1 MDVALIYKL
10 FFLLPLVTA
19 GIIACFLR
27 KKHTLAAVF
36 SVVSATVFS
45 GLGLYLIFASE
56 RTAWSVSWLSLGGS
70 ECRSFD
76 LHFGV
81 LFNDLSALM
90 LLVLI
95 IVGLLVQVFS
105 LGYMKDDPSKARFFA
120 GLSIFMFSM
129 LGIVLADNLVMIFIF
144 WELVGFSSY
153 VLINHYFDKPKAVAA
168 SKKAFIVNRVGNFG
182 FLLGIVFV
190 YWQFGTF
197 NLVELEAKAALSPG
211 LLSTGMGLLLF
222 CGVLG
227 KSAQMPLHVWL
238 PDAMEGPTPISALI
252 HAATMVAAG
261 IYFTARVYFLMT
273 DEVLNVVMW
282 IGTITALYA
291 AIVAFGQNDIKKVLA
306 FSTLSQ
312 LGYMVA
318 ALGLG
323 QYARST
329 GHGVEAGL
337 ATGAA
342 VAMFHLTTHAFFKA
356 LLFLNSGSIIHAC
369 HHEQDIYKMG
379 GLSGKMKLTFVT
391 FTVGVL
397 AIGGFPFLSGFFSK
411 DSILHLAHMAPQH
424 GGSSV
429 PYYILL
435 GTAGLTGLYMGRL
448 YVVTFFGKAR
458 SDNADHAKESGPAM
472 VIPLLILAVLS
483 VIGGYTSIFGHGFD
497 AVFHSIHVAEGSFK
511 TLMIITGS
519 LFSVGGILLA
529 WIIWNPKK
537 DTDALESSVPVLF
550 KALSKRLYFDA
561 VYDWYVIKI
570 QDRVSLILSFL
581 DQLFISGLMVRGTAG
596 LVGVFGIISRSM
608 HTGNL
613 GGYAYWFA
621 IGVLVL
627 GAIAFGTFKF

>member
-1 MDVALIYKL
+1 
-10 FFLLPLVTA
+10 
-19 GIIACFLR
+19 
-27 KKHTLAAVF
+27 
-36 SVVSATVFS
+36 
-45 GLGLYLIFASE
+45 
-56 RTAWSVSWLSLGGS
+56 
-70 ECRSFD
+70 
-76 LHFGV
+76 
-81 LFNDLSALM
+81 M

-105 LGYMKDDPSKARFFA
+105 LGYMKEDPSKARFFA

-153 VLINHYFDKPKAVAA
+153 VLINHYFDKPTAVAA
-168 SKKAFIVNRVGNFG
+168 SKKAFIVNRVGDFG

-273 DEVLNVVMW
+273 DEVLYVVMW
-282 IGTITALYA
+282 IGTITALFA

-323 QYARST
+323 RYAEST

-337 ATGAA
+337 AVGAA

-379 GLSGKMKLTFVT
+379 GLSGKMKLTFAT
-391 FTVGVL
+391 FTIGVL
-397 AIGGFPFLSGFFSK
+397 AIGGFPFLAGFFSK
-411 DSILHLAHMAPQH
+411 DTILHLAHSASAH

-435 GTAGLTGLYMGRL
+435 GTAALTGLYMGRL

-458 SDNADHAKESGPAM
+458 SDHATHAKESGPAM
-472 VIPLLILAVLS
+472 VIPLLVLAVLS
-483 VIGGYTSIFGHGFD
+483 VIGGYTGIYGHSFD
-497 AVFHSIHVAEGSFK
+497 GVFHSIHMAEGSFK
-511 TLMIITGS
+511 TLMIVTGT
-519 LFSVGGILLA
+519 LFSVGGIILA
-529 WIIWNPKK
+529 WLIWNPNKET
-537 DTDALESSVPVLF
+537 DTLESGAPVLF
-550 KALSKRLYFDA
+550 KALGKRLYFDA
-561 VYDWYVIKI
+561 VYDWYVEKV

-596 LVGVFGIISRSM
+596 IVGLFGIISRSM

-627 GAIAFGTFKF
+627 GAIAFGTIKF

>member
-1 MDVALIYKL
+1 MDTTLLSKL
-10 FFLLPLVTA
+10 LFLLPLLTA
-19 GIIACFLR
+19 GVIALFLR
-27 KKHTLAAVF
+27 KKHDVAAWL
-36 SVVSATVFS
+36 SVGSGLVFS
-45 GLGLYLIFASE
+45 GIGLYLIYSGQRFS
-56 RTAWSVSWLSLGGS
+56 WSQSWLSIGEDFQLS
-70 ECRSFD
+70 Y
-76 LHFGV
+76 GV

-105 LGYMKDDPSKARFFA
+105 LGYMRNDPGKARFFA
-120 GLSIFMFSM
+120 GLSVFMFSM

-153 VLINHYFDKPKAVAA
+153 LLINHYFDKPTAVAA
-168 SKKAFIVNRVGNFG
+168 SKKAFVVNRVGDFG

-197 NLVELEAKAALSPG
+197 ELVELEAKAGLNPG

-273 DEVLNVVMW
+273 PEALNVVMW
-282 IGTITALYA
+282 VGTITAVFA
-291 AIVAFGQNDIKKVLA
+291 ALVAFGQKDIKKVLA

-323 QYARST
+323 AHASSH
-329 GHGVEAGL
+329 GHAKEAAM

-342 VAMFHLTTHAFFKA
+342 VAMYHLTTHAFFKA
-356 LLFLNSGSIIHAC
+356 LLFLDSGSIIDAC

-379 GLSGKMKLTFVT
+379 GLAGRMKLTFIT

-397 AIGGFPFLSGFFSK
+397 AIGGFPGLAGFFSK
-411 DSILHLAHMAPQH
+411 DTILHLAHENNA
-424 GGSSV
+424 V
-429 PYYILL
+429 IYYILFA
-435 GTAGLTGLYMGRL
+435 TAALTGLYMGRL

-458 SDNADHAKESGPAM
+458 SESAENAEESGPSM
-472 VIPLLILAVLS
+472 ILPLLILAVLS
-483 VIGGYTSIFGHGFD
+483 GIGGYVWFFGHSFD
-497 AVFHSIHVAEGSFK
+497 EVMHAIPHAEGSFK
-511 TLMIITGS
+511 TLMIITGIVFS
-519 LFSVGGILLA
+519 LGGIAIA
-529 WIIWNPKK
+529 WLIWNPKRE
-537 DTDALESSVPVLF
+537 TDSLEAGLPVVF
-550 KALSKRLYFDA
+550 KALAARLYIDA
-561 VYDWYVIKI
+561 LYDWYVEKV
-570 QDRVSLILSFL
+570 QDRVAMILSFL

-596 LVGVFGIISRSM
+596 IAGFLGIVARSL

-613 GGYAYWFA
+613 GGYIFWFA
-621 IGVLVL
+621 AGVLVL
-627 GAIAFGTFKF
+627 GAIAFGVI

>member
-1 MDVALIYKL
+1 MDSALIYKL
-10 FFLLPLVTA
+10 LFLLPLVTA

-27 KKHTLAAVF
+27 KKHTVAALF
-36 SVVSATVFS
+36 SVISATVFS
-45 GLGLYLIFASE
+45 ALGLYLIFAAE
-56 RTAWSVSWLSLGGS
+56 RTAWSVSWLSLGSTDG
-70 ECRSFD
+70 RAFD
-76 LHFGV
+76 LNFGV

-105 LGYMKDDPSKARFFA
+105 LGYMKEDPSKARFFA

-153 VLINHYFDKPKAVAA
+153 VLINHYFDKPTAVAA
-168 SKKAFIVNRVGNFG
+168 SKKAFIVNRVGDFG

-273 DEVLNVVMW
+273 DEVLHVVMW
-282 IGTITALYA
+282 IGTITALFA

-323 QYARST
+323 RYAQST

-337 ATGAA
+337 AVGAA

-379 GLSGKMKLTFVT
+379 GLFKEMKLTFIT

-397 AIGGFPFLSGFFSK
+397 AIGGFPMLSGFFSK
-411 DSILHLAHMAPQH
+411 DSILHLAHSASAH
-424 GGSSV
+424 GGSSI

-435 GTAGLTGLYMGRL
+435 GTAALTGLYMGRL

-458 SDNADHAKESGPAM
+458 SDHAAHAKESGPAM

-483 VIGGYTSIFGHGFD
+483 VIGGYTGIYGHSFD
-497 AVFHSIHVAEGSFK
+497 GVFHSIHMAEGSFK
-511 TLMIITGS
+511 TLMIVTGTI
-519 LFSVGGILLA
+519 FSVGGIILA
-529 WIIWNPKK
+529 WLIWNPNKAT
-537 DTDALESSVPVLF
+537 DTLESGVPVLF

-561 VYDWYVIKI
+561 VYDWYVEKV

-596 LVGVFGIISRSM
+596 IVGLFGIISRSM

-627 GAIAFGTFKF
+627 GAIAFGTIKF

>member
-1 MDVALIYKL
+1 MDATLIYQLL
-10 FFLLPLVTA
+10 FLIPLLTA
-19 GIIACFLR
+19 AVIACLLR
-27 KKHTLAAVF
+27 KKHSLAAGL
-36 SVVSATVFS
+36 SVVSASVFS
-45 GLGLYLIFASE
+45 GLGLYLIYAAE
-56 RTAWSVSWLSLGGS
+56 RTAWSVSWLSLGMAGG
-70 ECRSFD
+70 RSFD
-76 LHFGV
+76 LSFGV

-95 IVGLLVQVFS
+95 IIGLLVQVFS
-105 LGYMKDDPSKARFFA
+105 LGYMKNDPGKARFFG

-153 VLINHYFDKPKAVAA
+153 VLINHYFDKPTAVAA
-168 SKKAFIVNRVGNFG
+168 SKKAFIVNRVGDFG

-197 NLVELEAKAALSPG
+197 NLVELEAKAALNPG

-273 DEVLNVVMW
+273 PETLNVVMW
-282 IGTITALYA
+282 IGTMTAVFA
-291 AIVAFGQNDIKKVLA
+291 ALVAFGQNDIKKVLA

-323 QYARST
+323 GQTVAH
-329 GHGVEAGL
+329 GHGVEAGI
-337 ATGAA
+337 AVGAA

-356 LLFLNSGSIIHAC
+356 LLFLNSGSIINAC

-379 GLSGKMKLTFVT
+379 GLSGKMKVT
-391 FTVGVL
+391 FATFTIGVL
-397 AIGGFPFLSGFFSK
+397 AIGGFPFLAGFFSK
-411 DSILHLAHMAPQH
+411 DTILHLAHENNTI
-424 GGSSV
+424 V
-429 PYYILL
+429 YYILL
-435 GTAGLTGLYMGRL
+435 ATAALTGLYMGRL

-458 SDNADHAKESGPAM
+458 SEHAAQAKESGPAIL
-472 VIPLLILAVLS
+472 IPLLILAVLS
-483 VIGGYTSIFGHGFD
+483 CVGGYTAFYGHSFRDIVHAIPHATDSGFQ
-497 AVFHSIHVAEGSFK
+497 
-511 TLMIITGS
+511 TLMYITGTV
-519 LFSVGGILLA
+519 FSMGGIALA
-529 WIIWNPKK
+529 WLIWSPRK
-537 DTDALESSVPVLF
+537 DVDALESGAPVIF
-550 KALSKRLYFDA
+550 KALGNRLYIDA
-561 VYDWYVIKI
+561 LYDWYVEKV
-570 QDRVSLILSFL
+570 QDRVALILSFL

-596 LVGVFGIISRSM
+596 IVGLFGIISRSL

-613 GGYAYWFA
+613 AGYVYWFA
-621 IGVLVL
+621 MGVLVL
-627 GAIAFGTFKF
+627 GAIAFGTLKI